1 MRYRELYDKFGQQGL
16 FSLNEARAVEPDF
29 YRPRLN
35 EWIKKGYIRKFIRN
49 YYVFS
54 SVSADERFIFSA
66 ANRVYAPSYI
76 SLQSALA
83 FYGII
88 PDKPFSVTGL
98 STRKTKSF
106 STPFGRLIYRK
117 VAAKHFWG
125 YTIEGEPSTAFM
137 IARPAKALLDL
148 MYLETRLNSAEAI
161 KGLRPDMKRL
171 MEPGLRK
178 ELFSGAEKYGNSRVL
193 RVIKEVFK

>member
-1 MRYRELYDKFGQQGL
+1 MRYQELYEKFGQQGL
-16 FSLNEARAVEPDF
+16 FSVNEARAVESDF
-29 YRPRLN
+29 HRPRLN
-35 EWIKKGYIRKFIRN
+35 EWMKKGYIRKFIRN

-54 SVSADERFIFSA
+54 SVPADERFIFSA

-83 FYGII
+83 FYEII
-88 PDKPFSVTGL
+88 PDKPFSVTSL

-117 VAAKHFWG
+117 AAVKHFWG
-125 YTIEGEPSTAFM
+125 YDIETGADAVFM
-137 IARPAKALLDL
+137 IARPVKALLDL
-148 MYLETRLNSAEAI
+148 LYLEPRLNSAEAM
-161 KGLRPDMKRL
+161 KELRLDMKRF
-171 MEPGLRK
+171 EAPDLRK
-178 ELFSGAEKYGNSRVL
+178 ELFSGAEKMGNPRVL